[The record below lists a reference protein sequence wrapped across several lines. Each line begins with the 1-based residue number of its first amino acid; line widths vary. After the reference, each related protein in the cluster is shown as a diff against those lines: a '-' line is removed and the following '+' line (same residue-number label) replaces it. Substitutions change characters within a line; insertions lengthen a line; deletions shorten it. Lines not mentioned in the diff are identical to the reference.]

1 MATEVRSLRSDAE
14 YERHAFISHYA
25 FNQKRDEAAFARRRT
40 YYDSDWCLG
49 AFDAGEMVAG
59 LVVIPFEQYVSGAN
73 IRLGGIASVSCLP
86 ERRRGGHVGALLRES
101 LASMRDA
108 GQVLSGL
115 YTPHYSLYRKF
126 GWEIA
131 SRMLSYSFPP
141 KVTRPRMPQPAG
153 SFQRVAPDAW
163 QRLATMH
170 AAHYAIR
177 NGAFARTEKQW
188 RNHVFSDYGI
198 GERDAVIWS
207 NAGGEERGYLVYESR
222 TRPAPGSPFGET
234 ILRVHDWVAL
244 DAEAYAAI
252 LGYALS
258 HDLADHVLMLTSQ
271 DEPLFEALEEP
282 VHVKQPPGAWP
293 GMMLRLVDV
302 PRAIEARPAMPHA
315 SGAAVTIAL
324 TDAAAPWNEG
334 TWHIACGSGRV
345 SVERTKI
352 LPDLEMDVRALA
364 PIYNGFV
371 RPIDAIRVGSVRG
384 SDGGAVEALTAIF
397 APNFSPYSPD
407 DF

>member
-1 MATEVRSLRSDAE
+1 MATEVRALRSDAE

-40 YYDSDWCLG
+40 YYDPDWCLG

-59 LVVIPFEQYVSGAN
+59 LVVIPFEQYVSGAK

-141 KVTRPRMPQPAG
+141 KVTRPRMAQPAG

-170 AAHYAIR
+170 TAHYAIR

-198 GERDAVIWS
+198 GERDAAISSAFAV
-207 NAGGEERGYLVYESR
+207 AHPDEESR
-222 TRPAPGSPFGET
+222 AIDMARFERESLVEPQAQGVDRGEGHAPHGVTHTTEDQPHLARTQDDREHAGLVHAQDIEDLPIALQGVDEEEPQGMQRDMDGRRGELLLFAQVKEVGADVLVGGRFGATLDPVDELVLNRLEEGQAPG
-234 ILRVHDWVAL
+234 
-244 DAEAYAAI
+244 
-252 LGYALS
+252 
-258 HDLADHVLMLTSQ
+258 
-271 DEPLFEALEEP
+271 
-282 VHVKQPPGAWP
+282 
-293 GMMLRLVDV
+293 
-302 PRAIEARPAMPHA
+302 
-315 SGAAVTIAL
+315 
-324 TDAAAPWNEG
+324 
-334 TWHIACGSGRV
+334 
-345 SVERTKI
+345 
-352 LPDLEMDVRALA
+352 
-364 PIYNGFV
+364 
-371 RPIDAIRVGSVRG
+371 
-384 SDGGAVEALTAIF
+384 
-397 APNFSPYSPD
+397 
-407 DF
+407 